1 MTAVEE
7 KLQLPRIYKQTVK
20 MALYDLCIVGAGMM
34 GSAAARH
41 ASEKSGVKVCLIG
54 PQEPKIR
61 EIVSGNEVFGTH
73 YDEGRIMRATATSP
87 LWADLAKRSEERYR
101 ELENLSGVQFYHE
114 IGALTVGTRYGQ
126 FIGRTKSS
134 LKGGPKGYDNVEI
147 LAAKELNDK
156 FPYLTFADNDE
167 GIMEK
172 SRAGYINPRKM
183 VMAQI
188 VVAVNQG
195 CDVIRDIVLNIEKL
209 QGVYKLTT
217 ERGKIIWTK
226 KVLLATNAFTGMHQ
240 LLKNPVSYK
249 AMPQTVTL
257 AAVSENTAK
266 RLSQMP
272 VVLYEGKGGESW
284 SKTYPRDSSDN
295 IQFYLLPPIKYPDGK
310 YYIKIGHSDDILKGS
325 LELTDIRKWYS
336 GKGDEELEE
345 ELFKLLDTIFH
356 GVRFE
361 NHHGDACATMVTPGK
376 QPYIDLLSPTLAVAL
391 GGNGYAAK
399 SSDEIG
405 RIAADLILTSK
416 WTYDIPKENFKVK
429 FHVPSK
435 L

>member
-1 MTAVEE
+1 
-7 KLQLPRIYKQTVK
+7 
-20 MALYDLCIVGAGMM
+20 MAMYDLCIVGAGMM

-41 ASEKSGVKVCLIG
+41 ASAKSGVKVCLIG

-61 EIVSGNEVFGTH
+61 ETVTGNEVFGTH

-87 LWADLAKRSEERYR
+87 LWSELAKRSEERYR
-101 ELENLSGVQFYHE
+101 ELEDLSGIQFYHE
-114 IGALTVGTRYGQ
+114 VGALSVGTRNGR
-126 FIGRTKSS
+126 FIEKTKSS
-134 LKGGPKGYDNVEI
+134 LKGGPIDNDNIEI

-156 FPYLTFADNDE
+156 FPYLTFAENDE

-172 SRAGYINPRKM
+172 RRAGYINPRKM

-188 VVAVNQG
+188 IVAVNQG
-195 CDVIRDIVLNIEKL
+195 CDVVRDIVLNIEKL
-209 QGVYKLTT
+209 QRGYKLTT
-217 ERGKIIWTK
+217 ERGKNIWTN
-226 KVLLATNAFTGMHQ
+226 KVLIATNAFTGMHK
-240 LLKNPVSYK
+240 LLRNPVSYK

-272 VVLYEGKGGESW
+272 IVLYEGKGGKSW
-284 SKTYPRDSSDN
+284 SKTYPRGSSDN
-295 IQFYLLPPIKYPDGK
+295 IHFYLLPPIKYPDGK
-310 YYIKIGHSDDILKGS
+310 YYIKIGHSDDIIKDSLDLK
-325 LELTDIRKWYS
+325 DIRKWYS
-336 GKGDEELEE
+336 GKGDEDLEK
-345 ELFKLLDTIFH
+345 ELFKLVDTMFH
-356 GVRFE
+356 GIRFE

-376 QPYIDLLSPTLAVAL
+376 QPYIDLISPTLAVAL

-405 RIAADLILTSK
+405 KIAADLIMSSK

-429 FHVPSK
+429 FSAPSK